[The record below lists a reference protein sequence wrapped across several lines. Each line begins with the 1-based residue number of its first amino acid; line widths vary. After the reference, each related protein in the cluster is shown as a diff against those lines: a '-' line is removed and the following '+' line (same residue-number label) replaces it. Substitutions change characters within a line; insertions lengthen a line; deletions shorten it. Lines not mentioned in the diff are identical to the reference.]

1 MLYQNLLTFGDKI
14 ELNLFCGVG
23 NLLEEIKDF
32 QWLQYNP
39 RKEINRQG
47 LSVTSLDGKLGGID
61 LDSLYEYNKIN
72 NTNYTELSFRTKTE
86 VYYKSQEL
94 QKIIQPLDPWV
105 CRTHLLKLSKGGYF
119 PPHRDWLGKSPQQT
133 LRIIVFIHQCTPN
146 TFYFIYDGDLLNNIK
161 HGQAYL
167 INTNKEHSVFSFSDD
182 VILLVINFEC
192 TEESLDEIS
201 ELIIG

>member
-14 ELNLFCGVG
+14 ELNLFCNVG
-23 NLLEEIKDF
+23 NLLKEIKDF
-32 QWLQYNP
+32 QWHQYNP
-39 RKEINRQG
+39 RKEMNRQG

-94 QKIIQPLDPWV
+94 QTIIQPLDPWV
-105 CRTHLLKLSKGGYF
+105 CRTHLLKLSKGGDF
-119 PPHRDWLGKSPQQT
+119 PPHRDWLGKSPQES
-133 LRIIVFIHQCTPN
+133 LRIIVVIHQCTPN

-161 HGQAYL
+161 HGQAYF
-167 INTNKEHSVFSFSDD
+167 INTNKEHSLFSFSDD
-182 VILLVINFEC
+182 VIMLVIN
-192 TEESLDEIS
+192 
-201 ELIIG
+201 